1 LTRREFAAFSGLGLR
16 AALFAA
22 LMLCGCADL
31 LGFRR
36 ATLDRWDADVTASAE
51 LGVQEGGVAT
61 IGVVSDGAVLDGA
74 VNSDALSPDA
84 MGPDAMGP
92 DAMGPDAMGP
102 DAATLH
108 ATDAEEVPSCERYCE
123 TLMQACDSDADKT
136 YAVYDSSLSCLAQCA
151 VFAPGVAGDQSGN
164 SLACR
169 FSHAELAL
177 AFPGERQF
185 ECPAAGP
192 GGDGVCGSNCES
204 YCMLMAAICPEQDQG
219 PNCLDACSSVP
230 DLGGFD
236 VSEIEGN
243 SLQCRFYHLGVATVS
258 ARLHCVHAS
267 GERPCADP

>member
-1 LTRREFAAFSGLGLR
+1 MTRREFAAFSGLGLR

-36 ATLDRWDADVTASAE
+36 ATVDRWDADVTASAE

-74 VNSDALSPDA
+74 VNS
-84 MGPDAMGP
+84 
-92 DAMGPDAMGP
+92 DAMGP

>member
-36 ATLDRWDADVTASAE
+36 ATVDRWDADVTASAE

-74 VNSDALSPDA
+74 VNS
-84 MGPDAMGP
+84 
-92 DAMGPDAMGP
+92 DAMGP